1 MRPARASWR
10 VEGCDMDGD
19 RRRGKDLRYADG
31 RHAAP
36 TSCFGMSTGTEGCY
50 RTMAVEVVRL
60 AVADYAEGLRHRHKM
75 QSRKSWVPAGRI
87 LHRAGTAESF
97 FKSGR
102 SRAFCDIDGE
112 YLMRETER
120 MVRDELKREPRA
132 VSCFGG

>member
-1 MRPARASWR
+1 
-10 VEGCDMDGD
+10 MDGD
-19 RRRGKDLRYADG
+19 RRRGKDLRHADG

-50 RTMAVEVVRL
+50 RTLAVEVARL

-75 QSRKSWVPAGRI
+75 QNRKSWVPAGRI

-102 SRAFCDIDGE
+102 SRAFCDIDGG

-120 MVRDELKREPRA
+120 MVMDELKREARA
-132 VSCFGG
+132 VPCFGG

>member
-1 MRPARASWR
+1 
-10 VEGCDMDGD
+10 MDGD
-19 RRRGKDLRYADG
+19 RRRGKDLRHADG
-31 RHAAP
+31 GRTMA
-36 TSCFGMSTGTEGCY
+36 TSAFGMSTGTEGCY
-50 RTMAVEVVRL
+50 RTLAVEVVRL

-102 SRAFCDIDGE
+102 SRAFCDIDGG

-120 MVRDELKREPRA
+120 MVRDEFKREPRA

>member
-1 MRPARASWR
+1 MDEKKRGKHLSRPD
-10 VEGCDMDGD
+10 E
-19 RRRGKDLRYADG
+19 RRGFA
-31 RHAAP
+31 
-36 TSCFGMSTGTEGCY
+36 TSGFGMLTGDEAAY
-50 RTMAVEVVRL
+50 RTLAVEVVRL
-60 AVADYAEGLRHRHKM
+60 AVADYAEGLRHRYKA
-75 QSRKSWVPAGRI
+75 QRRKGWLPAGWVLR
-87 LHRAGTAESF
+87 RASTAESF